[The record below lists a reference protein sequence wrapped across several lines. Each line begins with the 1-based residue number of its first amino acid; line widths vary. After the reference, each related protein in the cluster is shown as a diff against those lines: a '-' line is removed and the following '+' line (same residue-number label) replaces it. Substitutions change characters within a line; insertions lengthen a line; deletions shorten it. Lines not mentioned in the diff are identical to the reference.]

1 MTRNG
6 WIIFS
11 VLCITLL
18 GGLIFISQR
27 GKADVANINLESVQA
42 ASEQNG
48 NIGDHTYGNMKSK
61 VVLIEYGD
69 FQCPGC
75 GSAHPVIKQV
85 VEKYKDKIGF
95 IFRNFPLSAIH
106 PNALAAS
113 SAAEAAGKQGKYWE
127 VHNKLFESQSTW
139 KDLAGQE
146 RTDYFKSVATDAGAD
161 PTQWLA
167 DLDSESVQKKINFDK
182 ALGQKKDVSGTPAF
196 YINGNN
202 VGDKYYAGD
211 KLVDKKTE
219 NARLVWADA
228 TAFENLIIKPALK
241 ENGIAAE

>member
-11 VLCITLL
+11 ILCAGLL
-18 GGLIFISQR
+18 GSLIFVSQR
-27 GKADVANINLESVQA
+27 DKADIANIDANSVQA
-42 ASEQNG
+42 ASDQNG
-48 NIGDHTYGNMKSK
+48 NIGDHTLGNTKSK
-61 VVLIEYGD
+61 VILIEYGD

-95 IFRNFPLSAIH
+95 VFRSFPLSTIH

-127 VHNKLFESQSTW
+127 VHDRLFESQATW
-139 KDLAGQE
+139 KDLSGQE
-146 RTDYFKSVATDAGAD
+146 RTDYFKSVAIEMGVDA
-161 PTQWLA
+161 TKWLA
-167 DLDSESVQKKINFDK
+167 DLDSDSVQRKINFDK

-196 YINGNN
+196 YINGKS
-202 VGDKYYAGD
+202 VGDEYYLGD
-211 KLVDKKTE
+211 KIVSKNTE
-219 NARLVWADA
+219 GARLIWADA
-228 TAFENLIIKPALK
+228 TAFETLIIKPALK
-241 ENGIAAE
+241 ENGISVD